1 MPSVYP
7 MIYFGVDVFDSKEL
21 PRARLQTVTDK
32 VPWHVLQCAV
42 RRRSWYGFICS
53 MVLTLLSLSIA
64 CTSETATESAPLIGA
79 WRSTIEFETG
89 AFAEITDL
97 EFMYVFNAGGTL
109 TESSNY
115 DGAPPVP
122 PAYGV
127 WRMIGPNEFEARFE
141 FFSTAPSEGDAFL
154 KGAGWPP
161 SGRGVFT
168 ERIELS
174 RDAQTFTSTIR
185 YEVFGL
191 RDDPLEGGGTASGEG
206 VRIGF

>member
-1 MPSVYP
+1 MTSTPQNYCSVRGHCQSP
-7 MIYFGVDVFDSKEL
+7 NKQ
-21 PRARLQTVTDK
+21 LQRTVTDK
-32 VPWHVLQCAV
+32 VPKHVLQCVV
-42 RRRSWYGFICS
+42 RRSSGHGFALS
-53 MVLTLLSLSIA
+53 AVLTLLSLSIG
-64 CTSETATESAPLIGA
+64 CTSKTTTESSSLIGA
-79 WRSTIEFETG
+79 WRSTIKFEAG

-97 EFMYVFNAGGTL
+97 QFMYVFNPGGTL

-127 WRMIGPNEFEARFE
+127 WRMIGPNQFEARFE
-141 FFSTAPSEGDAFL
+141 FFSTMPSEVDAFI

-168 ERIELS
+168 ERIEVS
-174 RDAQTFTSTIR
+174 RDAQTFTSAIR
-185 YEVFGL
+185 YEAFGL
-191 RDDPLEGGGTASGEG
+191 RDEPLEGGGTGRGEG

>member
-1 MPSVYP
+1 M
-7 MIYFGVDVFDSKEL
+7 
-21 PRARLQTVTDK
+21 DK
-32 VPWHVLQCAV
+32 VPRHVLQRAV
-42 RRRSWYGFICS
+42 RRPPCRGFTFS
-53 MVLTLLSLSIA
+53 AVLTLLSLSIA
-64 CTSETATESAPLIGA
+64 CTSETATESASLIGA
-79 WRSTIEFETG
+79 WRSTVEFETG
-89 AFAEITDL
+89 AFAQITDL
-97 EFMYVFNAGGTL
+97 KFMYVFNAGGTL

-141 FFSTAPSEGDAFL
+141 FFSTAPSKVDAFM

-168 ERIELS
+168 ERIEVS

-191 RDDPLEGGGTASGEG
+191 RDEPLDGGGTASGAG